1 MKAGAKRLASDE
13 QGRVMMLALVLLVV
27 GGLMLA
33 PLLGLMSTGLTAG
46 QVYENSTDGL
56 YAADAGVEDAL
67 WKIEYQVAELPGP
80 GCGGD
85 PPNYWSYNMTDDVNT
100 INGRNVEVTIT
111 YVNNQTGSLTYK
123 VTSVATAHNNART
136 TIESYV
142 QAIVGGEFNI
152 FSGVLSSKGNIDFVS
167 HGSTVTGDIYYVG
180 TLDPDF
186 THISGNETKVTL
198 ADFPTSAQDLAF
210 AQMLEAEAMAGQNY
224 TGDMNINSD
233 TTLGSIYINGNLNI
247 QKEVV
252 VTVTGIVYVTGSIT
266 AAKDYTLTG
275 SGSRIALIAQG
286 NIDIRKVSDLGS
298 DAECIIMSVNGDIA
312 IKKEA
317 TVTGLVYAPNGQIS
331 FDKNATVNGSIIGDS
346 ITVKKDASLAYVGKW
361 IGFDLPGQLPG
372 RVIIRTYDINP

>member
-1 MKAGAKRLASDE
+1 
-13 QGRVMMLALVLLVV
+13 MMLVLVLLVV

-33 PLLGLMSTGLTAG
+33 PLLGLMSTGLAAG

-67 WKIEYQVAELPGP
+67 WNIQQGVAELPGP
-80 GCGGD
+80 ACGGGD
-85 PPNYWSYNMTDDVNT
+85 PNYWSYPMTDDVN
-100 INGRNVEVTIT
+100 GRHVEVTIT

-123 VTSVATAHNNART
+123 IASIATADSNSRT

-142 QAIVGGEFNI
+142 QAIIGGEFDI
-152 FSGVLSSKGNIDFVS
+152 FSGVLSSKGDIDFIS
-167 HGSTVTGDIYYVG
+167 HGSTITGDIYYVG

-186 THISGNETKVTL
+186 THISGNETKVTVD
-198 ADFPTSAQDLAF
+198 DFPTSAQDLAF
-210 AQMLEAEAMAGQNY
+210 AQMLKEEAMAGQNY

-233 TTLGSIYINGNLNI
+233 TTLGSVYIDGNLNI
-247 QKEVV
+247 QQDVT

-275 SGSRIALIAQG
+275 SGSRIALVAEG
-286 NIDIRKVSDLGS
+286 SIDIRKVSDLGNE
-298 DAECIIMSVNGDIA
+298 AECIIMSVSGDIA

-317 TVTGLVYAPNGQIS
+317 TVTGLIYAPSGQIS
-331 FDKNATVNGSIIGDS
+331 FDKNATVNGSIVGES

-361 IGFDLPGQLPG
+361 TGFDLPGQLPG
-372 RVIIRTYDINP
+372 RLIIKTYNINP